1 MLKIKKT
8 ECRKIWFL
16 LLFIVLNLIEW
27 LKATQTG
34 DVWKVAVNVSG
45 LVVMALVVSAY
56 PGKEVFGT
64 FSKVYGVICLAVM
77 VGIYGYW
84 WLNPGQFILWQYL
97 TVVMNLWLIGT
108 MLRVLWRRASAGR
121 LKRQKWD
128 ILGVL
133 WVLLTIVMVV
143 SKSGRVWP
151 IWFFL
156 IYGMFYLTE
165 YSEEDKTFLVEG
177 MVEGTILSFFIMQIY
192 AYGFRPY
199 DEVRYKGPLSN
210 CNMTALYYLIVYCM
224 ILAKLHFLT
233 LKKAAKIKKL
243 FWIIM
248 AGGLLCF
255 QFLTL
260 CRTAWLSAIA
270 VTFVYGILIMKRIWK
285 DSLLKVLGKAVLLG
299 VITLA
304 LFPVV
309 FGTVRW
315 LPTILHHPIWY
326 EGEWSEE
333 KVHSFDPADSEKY
346 VTMEEFLDTAL
357 GRFLQIFEE
366 PRGSEGQVQQGV
378 EQVQQREEQVQQG
391 ESVLQSEEQVEQ
403 SEEQVQQ
410 RESVESQ
417 EALED
422 SRLNRRGSD
431 NTDGDLTNELF
442 MPDGYDQ
449 ASAEA
454 IGDEVPILDNSKDWT
469 SSEIRVAIFKA
480 YWNDLNWRGHSEKE
494 GYYLIT
500 PKYRCWHAQNLWLQI
515 AYYYGIPAGI
525 LLVVLTVVMIYYYIS
540 RCYQGKLD
548 QKYGVL
554 PLLFVILYFSFGVLE
569 VVWNPGQ
576 LVFILIFLVQHPGL
590 FRKDI
595 GIR

>member
-1 MLKIKKT
+1 MLETKKSKY
-8 ECRKIWFL
+8 RRIWFIV
-16 LLFIVLNLIEW
+16 LFMALNLIEW

-34 DVWKVAVNVSG
+34 DIWKVAVNVAG
-45 LVVMALVVSAY
+45 LVVMTLVMSAY
-56 PGKEVFGT
+56 PVKELCCG
-64 FSKVYGVICLAVM
+64 FSKVYTIICLAVI

-84 WLNPGQFILWQYL
+84 WMNPGKFVVWQYL
-97 TVVMNLWLIGT
+97 TAVMNIWLIGI
-108 MLRVLWRRASAGR
+108 MLWVLWRRAAAGR
-121 LKRQKWD
+121 LKKPKWD
-128 ILGVL
+128 ILSTL
-133 WVLLTIVMVV
+133 WVLLTIVMVL

-151 IWFFL
+151 VWFFL
-156 IYGMFYLTE
+156 IYGIFYLTE
-165 YSEEDKTFLVEG
+165 YSEEDKDALVEG
-177 MVEGTILSFFIMQIY
+177 MVNGTIISFFIMQIY

-233 LKKAAKIKKL
+233 LQKSGKIRKL
-243 FWIIM
+243 FWMVM

-255 QFLTL
+255 QFMTL

-270 VTFVYGILIMKRIWK
+270 VTFAYGILIVKGIWK
-285 DSLLKVLGKAVLLG
+285 DSLPKVLGKAVLLG
-299 VITLA
+299 VITVA
-304 LFPVV
+304 VFPIV

-333 KVHSFDPADSEKY
+333 KVHSFDPADSDKY
-346 VTMEEFLDTAL
+346 VTLEEFLDTAL
-357 GRFLQIFEE
+357 GRFLQILEK
-366 PRGSEGQVQQGV
+366 PAAVDGQAMQDAAG
-378 EQVQQREEQVQQG
+378 QG
-391 ESVLQSEEQVEQ
+391 EAGQGEAGQETVEESLVT
-403 SEEQVQQ
+403 EEETV
-410 RESVESQ
+410 
-417 EALED
+417 D
-422 SRLNRRGSD
+422 SGE
-431 NTDGDLTNELF
+431 ELF
-442 MPDGYDQ
+442 MPDGYVR

-454 IGDEVPILDNSKDWT
+454 IGDEVPILDYSKDWT
-469 SSEIRVAIFKA
+469 SSDIRVAIFKA
-480 YWNDLNWRGHSEKE
+480 YWKDLNWRGHSEKE

-540 RCYQGKLD
+540 RCYKGKLD

-554 PLLFVILYFSFGVLE
+554 PLLFVILYFTFGLME

-576 LVFILIFLVQHPGL
+576 LVFVLIFLVQHPGL
-590 FRKDI
+590 FRKDTSLD
-595 GIR
+595 G

>member
-1 MLKIKKT
+1 MLETKKSKY
-8 ECRKIWFL
+8 RRIWFIV
-16 LLFIVLNLIEW
+16 LFMALNLIEW

-34 DVWKVAVNVSG
+34 DIWKVAVNVAG
-45 LVVMALVVSAY
+45 LVVMTLVMSAY
-56 PGKEVFGT
+56 PVKELCCG
-64 FSKVYGVICLAVM
+64 FSKVYTIICLAVI

-84 WLNPGQFILWQYL
+84 WMNPGKFVVWQYL
-97 TVVMNLWLIGT
+97 TAVMNIWLIGI
-108 MLRVLWRRASAGR
+108 MLWVLWRRAAAGR
-121 LKRQKWD
+121 LKKPKWD
-128 ILGVL
+128 ILSTL
-133 WVLLTIVMVV
+133 WVLLTIVMVL

-151 IWFFL
+151 VWFFL
-156 IYGMFYLTE
+156 IYGIFYLTE
-165 YSEEDKTFLVEG
+165 YSEEDKDALVEG
-177 MVEGTILSFFIMQIY
+177 MVNGTIISFFIMQIY

-233 LKKAAKIKKL
+233 LQKSGKIRKL
-243 FWIIM
+243 FWMVM

-255 QFLTL
+255 QFMTL

-270 VTFVYGILIMKRIWK
+270 VTFAYGILIVKGIWK
-285 DSLLKVLGKAVLLG
+285 DSLPKVLGKAVLLG
-299 VITLA
+299 VITVA
-304 LFPVV
+304 VFPIV

-333 KVHSFDPADSEKY
+333 KVHSFDPADSDKY
-346 VTMEEFLDTAL
+346 VTLEEFLDTAL
-357 GRFLQIFEE
+357 GRFLQILEK
-366 PRGSEGQVQQGV
+366 PAAVDGQAMQDAAG
-378 EQVQQREEQVQQG
+378 QG
-391 ESVLQSEEQVEQ
+391 EAGQGEAGQGEAGQGEAGQETAEESLVT
-403 SEEQVQQ
+403 EE
-410 RESVESQ
+410 E
-417 EALED
+417 
-422 SRLNRRGSD
+422 
-431 NTDGDLTNELF
+431 TDDPGEELF
-442 MPDGYDQ
+442 MPDGYVR

-454 IGDEVPILDNSKDWT
+454 IGDEVPILDYSKDWT
-469 SSEIRVAIFKA
+469 SSDIRVAIFKA
-480 YWNDLNWRGHSEKE
+480 YWKDLNWRGHSEKE

-540 RCYQGKLD
+540 RCHKGKLD

-554 PLLFVILYFSFGVLE
+554 PLLFVILYFTFGLME

-576 LVFILIFLVQHPGL
+576 LVFVLIFLVQHPGL
-590 FRKDI
+590 FRKDTSLD
-595 GIR
+595 G

>member
-1 MLKIKKT
+1 MLETKKSKY
-8 ECRKIWFL
+8 RRIWFIV
-16 LLFIVLNLIEW
+16 LFMALNLIEW

-34 DVWKVAVNVSG
+34 DIWKVAVNVAG
-45 LVVMALVVSAY
+45 LVVMTLVMSAY
-56 PGKEVFGT
+56 PVKELCCG
-64 FSKVYGVICLAVM
+64 FSKVYTIICLAVI

-84 WLNPGQFILWQYL
+84 WMNPGKFVVWQYL
-97 TVVMNLWLIGT
+97 TAVMNIWLIGI
-108 MLRVLWRRASAGR
+108 MLWVLWRRAAAGR
-121 LKRQKWD
+121 LKKPKWD
-128 ILGVL
+128 ILSTL
-133 WVLLTIVMVV
+133 WVLLTIVMVL

-151 IWFFL
+151 VWFFL
-156 IYGMFYLTE
+156 IYGIFYLTE
-165 YSEEDKTFLVEG
+165 YSEEDKDALVEG
-177 MVEGTILSFFIMQIY
+177 MVNGTIISFFIMQIY

-233 LKKAAKIKKL
+233 LQKSGKIRKL
-243 FWIIM
+243 FWMVM

-255 QFLTL
+255 QFMTL

-270 VTFVYGILIMKRIWK
+270 VTFAYGILIVKGIWK
-285 DSLLKVLGKAVLLG
+285 DSLPKVLGKAVLLG
-299 VITLA
+299 VITVA
-304 LFPVV
+304 VFPIV

-333 KVHSFDPADSEKY
+333 KVHSFDPADSDKY
-346 VTMEEFLDTAL
+346 VTLEEFLDTAL
-357 GRFLQIFEE
+357 GRFLQILEK
-366 PRGSEGQVQQGV
+366 PAAVDGQAMQDAAG
-378 EQVQQREEQVQQG
+378 QG
-391 ESVLQSEEQVEQ
+391 EAGQGEAGQETAEESLVT
-403 SEEQVQQ
+403 EEETV
-410 RESVESQ
+410 
-417 EALED
+417 D
-422 SRLNRRGSD
+422 SGE
-431 NTDGDLTNELF
+431 ELF
-442 MPDGYDQ
+442 MPDGYVR

-454 IGDEVPILDNSKDWT
+454 IGDEVPILDYSKDWT
-469 SSEIRVAIFKA
+469 SSDIRVAIFKA
-480 YWNDLNWRGHSEKE
+480 YWKDLNWRGHSEKE

-540 RCYQGKLD
+540 RCYKGKLD

-554 PLLFVILYFSFGVLE
+554 PLLFVILYFTFGLME

-576 LVFILIFLVQHPGL
+576 LVFVLIFLVQHPGL
-590 FRKDI
+590 FRKDTSLD
-595 GIR
+595 G

>member
-1 MLKIKKT
+1 MLETKKSKY
-8 ECRKIWFL
+8 RRIWFIV
-16 LLFIVLNLIEW
+16 LFMALNLIEW

-34 DVWKVAVNVSG
+34 DIWKVAVNVAG
-45 LVVMALVVSAY
+45 LVVMTLVMSAY
-56 PGKEVFGT
+56 PVKELCCG
-64 FSKVYGVICLAVM
+64 FSKVYTIICLAVI

-84 WLNPGQFILWQYL
+84 WMNPGKFVVWQYL
-97 TVVMNLWLIGT
+97 TAVMNIWLIGI
-108 MLRVLWRRASAGR
+108 MLWVLWRRAAAGR
-121 LKRQKWD
+121 LKKPKWD
-128 ILGVL
+128 ILSTL
-133 WVLLTIVMVV
+133 WVLLTIVMVL

-151 IWFFL
+151 VWFFL
-156 IYGMFYLTE
+156 IYGIFYLTE
-165 YSEEDKTFLVEG
+165 YSEEDKDALVEG
-177 MVEGTILSFFIMQIY
+177 MVNGTIISFFIMQIY

-233 LKKAAKIKKL
+233 LQKSRKIRKL
-243 FWIIM
+243 FWMVM

-255 QFLTL
+255 QFMTL

-270 VTFVYGILIMKRIWK
+270 VTFAYGILIVKGIWK
-285 DSLLKVLGKAVLLG
+285 DSLPKVMGKAVLLG
-299 VITLA
+299 VITVA
-304 LFPVV
+304 VFPIV

-333 KVHSFDPADSEKY
+333 KVHSFDPADSDKY
-346 VTMEEFLDTAL
+346 VTLEEFLDTAL
-357 GRFLQIFEE
+357 GRFLQILEK
-366 PRGSEGQVQQGV
+366 PAAVDGQAMQDAAG
-378 EQVQQREEQVQQG
+378 QG
-391 ESVLQSEEQVEQ
+391 EAGQGEAGQGEAGQETAEESLVT
-403 SEEQVQQ
+403 EEETV
-410 RESVESQ
+410 
-417 EALED
+417 D
-422 SRLNRRGSD
+422 SGE
-431 NTDGDLTNELF
+431 ELF
-442 MPDGYDQ
+442 MPDGYVR

-454 IGDEVPILDNSKDWT
+454 IGDEVPILDYSKDWT
-469 SSEIRVAIFKA
+469 SSDIRVAIFKA
-480 YWNDLNWRGHSEKE
+480 YWKDLNWRGHSEKE

-540 RCYQGKLD
+540 RCHKGKLD

-554 PLLFVILYFSFGVLE
+554 PLLFVILYFTFGLME

-576 LVFILIFLVQHPGL
+576 LVFVLIFLVQHPGL
-590 FRKDI
+590 FRKDTSLD
-595 GIR
+595 G

>member
-1 MLKIKKT
+1 MA
-8 ECRKIWFL
+8 
-16 LLFIVLNLIEW
+16 LNLIEW

-34 DVWKVAVNVSG
+34 DIWKVAVNVAG
-45 LVVMALVVSAY
+45 LVVMALVMSAY
-56 PGKEVFGT
+56 PAKELFCG
-64 FSKVYGVICLAVM
+64 FSKVYTIICLAVM

-84 WLNPGQFILWQYL
+84 RMGTGNFIVWQYL
-97 TVVMNLWLIGT
+97 TAVMNVWLIGI
-108 MLRVLWRRASAGR
+108 MLWVLWKRAADGR
-121 LKRQKWD
+121 LKKPKWD
-128 ILGVL
+128 ILGIS
-133 WVLLTIVMVV
+133 WILLTIVMVF
-143 SKSGRVWP
+143 SKSGRIWP

-156 IYGMFYLTE
+156 IYGIFYLTE
-165 YSEEDKTFLVEG
+165 YPEEDKAALVEG
-177 MVEGTILSFFIMQIY
+177 MVNGTILSFFIMQIY

-233 LKKAAKIKKL
+233 LQKAGKVKKL
-243 FWIIM
+243 FWMVM

-270 VTFVYGILIMKRIWK
+270 ITFVYGILIMKGIRK

-304 LFPVV
+304 VLPVV

-346 VTMEEFLDTAL
+346 VTLEEFLDTAL
-357 GRFLQIFEE
+357 GRFMQILEAPGE
-366 PRGSEGQVQQGV
+366 VDSL
-378 EQVQQREEQVQQG
+378 VQQG
-391 ESVLQSEEQVEQ
+391 EEQTLQSEAQIQQSEDRSQQ
-403 SEEQVQQ
+403 SEEPIQS
-410 RESVESQ
+410 ESLSGEDLAEEDYISGES
-417 EALED
+417 D
-422 SRLNRRGSD
+422 P
-431 NTDGDLTNELF
+431 F
-442 MPDGYDQ
+442 MPDGYEQ
-449 ASAEA
+449 VSAEA
-454 IGDEVPILDNSKDWT
+454 IGDEVPILDDSKDWT
-469 SSEIRVAIFKA
+469 SSEILAAIFKA

-500 PKYRCWHAQNLWLQI
+500 SNYRCWHAQNLWLQI

-525 LLVVLTVVMIYYYIS
+525 LLVVLTIVMIYYYIS
-540 RCYQGKLD
+540 RCYKGKLD
-548 QKYGVL
+548 RKYGVL
-554 PLLFVILYFSFGVLE
+554 PLMFVILYFTFGVLE

-576 LVFILIFLVQHPGL
+576 LVFVLIFLVQHPGL

-595 GIR
+595 GLDG

>member
-1 MLKIKKT
+1 MLENKKS
-8 ECRKIWFL
+8 ECRRIWFIV
-16 LLFIVLNLIEW
+16 LFMALNLIEW

-34 DVWKVAVNVSG
+34 DIWKVAVNAAG
-45 LVVMALVVSAY
+45 LVIMVLVMSAY
-56 PGKEVFGT
+56 SVKELCCG
-64 FSKVYGVICLAVM
+64 FSKVYTVICLAVM

-84 WLNPGQFILWQYL
+84 WMSPGKFIVWQYL
-97 TVVMNLWLIGT
+97 TAIMNVWLIGI
-108 MLRVLWRRASAGR
+108 MLWVLCRRAAAGK
-121 LKRQKWD
+121 LKKPKWD
-128 ILGVL
+128 ILGIL
-133 WVLLTIVMVV
+133 WVALTIVMVF
-143 SKSGRVWP
+143 SKSGRIWP

-156 IYGMFYLTE
+156 IYGIFYLTE

-177 MVEGTILSFFIMQIY
+177 MVNGTILSFFIMQIY

-224 ILAKLHFLT
+224 VLAKLHFLT
-233 LKKAAKIKKL
+233 LKKAGKVKKL
-243 FWIIM
+243 FWMVM
-248 AGGLLCF
+248 AGGLLSF

-270 VTFVYGILIMKRIWK
+270 ITFVYGILIMKGIWK

-304 LFPVV
+304 VFPVV
-309 FGTVRW
+309 FTSVRW

-346 VTMEEFLDTAL
+346 VTPEEFLDSAL
-357 GRFLQIFEE
+357 GRFLQILAA
-366 PRGSEGQVQQGV
+366 PREVDNLKQQGLEQSPQSEDRIQSEGADDQVSL
-378 EQVQQREEQVQQG
+378 EESG
-391 ESVLQSEEQVEQ
+391 ESPSDVAEEEYI
-403 SEEQVQQ
+403 SGEI
-410 RESVESQ
+410 
-417 EALED
+417 D
-422 SRLNRRGSD
+422 P
-431 NTDGDLTNELF
+431 F
-442 MPDGYDQ
+442 MPDGYEQ
-449 ASAEA
+449 VSAEA
-454 IGDEVPILDNSKDWT
+454 IGDEVPILDDSKDWT
-469 SSEIRVAIFKA
+469 SSEIRAAIFKA

-500 PKYRCWHAQNLWLQI
+500 SKYRCWHAQNLWLQI

-540 RCYQGKLD
+540 RCYKGKLD
-548 QKYGVL
+548 RKYGVL
-554 PLLFVILYFSFGVLE
+554 PLMFVILYFTFGVLE

-576 LVFILIFLVQHPGL
+576 MVFILIFLVQHPGL
-590 FRKDI
+590 FRKDTRLD
-595 GIR
+595 G

>member
-1 MLKIKKT
+1 MLETKKSKY
-8 ECRKIWFL
+8 RRIWFIV
-16 LLFIVLNLIEW
+16 LFMALNLIEW

-34 DVWKVAVNVSG
+34 DIWKVAVNVAG
-45 LVVMALVVSAY
+45 LVVMALVMSAY
-56 PGKEVFGT
+56 PVKELCCG
-64 FSKVYGVICLAVM
+64 FSKVFTIICLAVM

-84 WLNPGQFILWQYL
+84 WMNPGKFVVWQYL
-97 TVVMNLWLIGT
+97 TAVMNIWLIGI
-108 MLRVLWRRASAGR
+108 MLWVLWRRAAAGR
-121 LKRQKWD
+121 LKKPKWD
-128 ILGVL
+128 ILSTL
-133 WVLLTIVMVV
+133 WVLLTIVMVL

-151 IWFFL
+151 VWFFL
-156 IYGMFYLTE
+156 IYGIFYLTE
-165 YSEEDKTFLVEG
+165 YSEEDKDALVEG
-177 MVEGTILSFFIMQIY
+177 MVNGTIISFFIMQIY

-233 LKKAAKIKKL
+233 LQKSGKIRKL
-243 FWIIM
+243 FWMVM

-255 QFLTL
+255 QFMTL

-270 VTFVYGILIMKRIWK
+270 VTFAYGILIVKGIWK
-285 DSLLKVLGKAVLLG
+285 DSLPKVLGKAVLLG
-299 VITLA
+299 VITVA
-304 LFPVV
+304 VFPIV

-333 KVHSFDPADSEKY
+333 KVHSFDPADSDKY
-346 VTMEEFLDTAL
+346 VTLEEFLDTAL
-357 GRFLQIFEE
+357 GRFLQILEK
-366 PRGSEGQVQQGV
+366 PAAVDGQAMQDAAG
-378 EQVQQREEQVQQG
+378 QG
-391 ESVLQSEEQVEQ
+391 EAGQGEAGQETAEESLVT
-403 SEEQVQQ
+403 EEETV
-410 RESVESQ
+410 
-417 EALED
+417 D
-422 SRLNRRGSD
+422 SGE
-431 NTDGDLTNELF
+431 ELF
-442 MPDGYDQ
+442 MPDGYVR

-454 IGDEVPILDNSKDWT
+454 IGDEVPILDYSKDWT
-469 SSEIRVAIFKA
+469 SSDIRVAIFKA
-480 YWNDLNWRGHSEKE
+480 YWKDLNWRGHSEKE

-540 RCYQGKLD
+540 RCYKGKLD

-554 PLLFVILYFSFGVLE
+554 PLLFVILYFTFGLME

-576 LVFILIFLVQHPGL
+576 LVFVLIFLVQHPGL
-590 FRKDI
+590 FRKDTSLD
-595 GIR
+595 G

>member
-1 MLKIKKT
+1 MLETKKSKY
-8 ECRKIWFL
+8 RRIWFIV
-16 LLFIVLNLIEW
+16 LFMALNLIEW

-34 DVWKVAVNVSG
+34 DIWKVAVNVAG
-45 LVVMALVVSAY
+45 LVVMALVMSAY
-56 PGKEVFGT
+56 PVKELCCG
-64 FSKVYGVICLAVM
+64 FSKVYTIICLAVI

-84 WLNPGQFILWQYL
+84 WMNPGKFVVWQYL
-97 TVVMNLWLIGT
+97 TAVMNIWLIGI
-108 MLRVLWRRASAGR
+108 MLWVLWRRAAAGR
-121 LKRQKWD
+121 LKKPKWD
-128 ILGVL
+128 ILSTL
-133 WVLLTIVMVV
+133 WVLLTIVMVL

-151 IWFFL
+151 VWFFL
-156 IYGMFYLTE
+156 IYGIFYLTE
-165 YSEEDKTFLVEG
+165 YSEEDKDALVEG
-177 MVEGTILSFFIMQIY
+177 MVNGTIISFFIMQIY

-233 LKKAAKIKKL
+233 LQKSGKIRKL
-243 FWIIM
+243 FWMVM

-255 QFLTL
+255 QFMTL

-270 VTFVYGILIMKRIWK
+270 VTFAYGILIVKGIWK
-285 DSLLKVLGKAVLLG
+285 DSLPKVMGKAVLLG
-299 VITLA
+299 VITVA
-304 LFPVV
+304 VFPIV

-333 KVHSFDPADSEKY
+333 KVHSFDPADSDKY
-346 VTMEEFLDTAL
+346 VTLEEFLDTAL
-357 GRFLQIFEE
+357 GRFLQILEK
-366 PRGSEGQVQQGV
+366 PAAVDGQAMQDAAG
-378 EQVQQREEQVQQG
+378 QG
-391 ESVLQSEEQVEQ
+391 EAGQGEAGQETAEESLVT
-403 SEEQVQQ
+403 EEETV
-410 RESVESQ
+410 
-417 EALED
+417 D
-422 SRLNRRGSD
+422 SGE
-431 NTDGDLTNELF
+431 ELF
-442 MPDGYDQ
+442 MPDGYVR

-454 IGDEVPILDNSKDWT
+454 IGDEVPILDYSKDWT
-469 SSEIRVAIFKA
+469 SSDIRVAIFKA
-480 YWNDLNWRGHSEKE
+480 YWKDLNWRGHSEKE

-540 RCYQGKLD
+540 RCYKGKLD

-554 PLLFVILYFSFGVLE
+554 PLLFVILYFTFGLME

-576 LVFILIFLVQHPGL
+576 LVFVLIFLVQHPGL
-590 FRKDI
+590 FRKDTSLD
-595 GIR
+595 G

>member
-1 MLKIKKT
+1 MLETKKSKY
-8 ECRKIWFL
+8 RRIWFIV
-16 LLFIVLNLIEW
+16 LFMALNLIEW

-34 DVWKVAVNVSG
+34 DIWKVAVNVAG
-45 LVVMALVVSAY
+45 LVVMTLVMSAY
-56 PGKEVFGT
+56 PVKELCCG
-64 FSKVYGVICLAVM
+64 FSKVYTIICLAVI

-84 WLNPGQFILWQYL
+84 WMNPGKFVVWQYL
-97 TVVMNLWLIGT
+97 TAVMNIWLIGI
-108 MLRVLWRRASAGR
+108 MLWVLWRRAAAGR
-121 LKRQKWD
+121 LKKPKWD
-128 ILGVL
+128 ILSTL
-133 WVLLTIVMVV
+133 WVLLTIVMVL

-151 IWFFL
+151 VWFFL
-156 IYGMFYLTE
+156 IYGIFYLTE
-165 YSEEDKTFLVEG
+165 YSEEDKDALVEG
-177 MVEGTILSFFIMQIY
+177 MVNGTIISFFIMQIY

-233 LKKAAKIKKL
+233 LQKSGKIRKL
-243 FWIIM
+243 FWMVM

-255 QFLTL
+255 QFMTL

-270 VTFVYGILIMKRIWK
+270 VTFAYGILIVKGIWK
-285 DSLLKVLGKAVLLG
+285 DSLPKVLGKAVLLG
-299 VITLA
+299 VITVA
-304 LFPVV
+304 VFPIV

-333 KVHSFDPADSEKY
+333 KVHSFDPADSDKY
-346 VTMEEFLDTAL
+346 VTLEEFLDTAL
-357 GRFLQIFEE
+357 GRFLQILEK
-366 PRGSEGQVQQGV
+366 PAAVDGQAMQDAAG
-378 EQVQQREEQVQQG
+378 QG
-391 ESVLQSEEQVEQ
+391 EAGQGEAGQETAEESLVT
-403 SEEQVQQ
+403 EE
-410 RESVESQ
+410 E
-417 EALED
+417 
-422 SRLNRRGSD
+422 
-431 NTDGDLTNELF
+431 TDDPGEELF
-442 MPDGYDQ
+442 MPDGYVR

-454 IGDEVPILDNSKDWT
+454 IGDEVPILDYSKDWT
-469 SSEIRVAIFKA
+469 SSDIRVAIFKA
-480 YWNDLNWRGHSEKE
+480 YWKDLNWRGHSEKE

-540 RCYQGKLD
+540 RCYKGKLD

-554 PLLFVILYFSFGVLE
+554 PLLFVILYFTFGLME

-576 LVFILIFLVQHPGL
+576 LVFVLIFLVQHPGL
-590 FRKDI
+590 FRKDTSLD
-595 GIR
+595 G

>member
-1 MLKIKKT
+1 MLETKKSKY
-8 ECRKIWFL
+8 RRIWFIV
-16 LLFIVLNLIEW
+16 LFMALNLIEW

-34 DVWKVAVNVSG
+34 DIWKVAVNVAG
-45 LVVMALVVSAY
+45 LVVMALVMSAY
-56 PGKEVFGT
+56 PVKELCCG
-64 FSKVYGVICLAVM
+64 FSKVFTIICLAVM

-84 WLNPGQFILWQYL
+84 WMNPGKFVVWQYL
-97 TVVMNLWLIGT
+97 TAVMNIWLIGI
-108 MLRVLWRRASAGR
+108 MLWVLWRRAAAGR
-121 LKRQKWD
+121 LKKPKWD
-128 ILGVL
+128 ILSTL
-133 WVLLTIVMVV
+133 WVLLTIVMVL

-151 IWFFL
+151 VWFFL
-156 IYGMFYLTE
+156 IYGIFYLTE
-165 YSEEDKTFLVEG
+165 YSEEDKDALVEG
-177 MVEGTILSFFIMQIY
+177 MVNGTIISFFIMQIY

-233 LKKAAKIKKL
+233 LQKSGKIRKL
-243 FWIIM
+243 FWMVM

-255 QFLTL
+255 QFMTL

-270 VTFVYGILIMKRIWK
+270 VTFAYGILIVKGIWK
-285 DSLLKVLGKAVLLG
+285 DSLPKVLGKAVLLG
-299 VITLA
+299 VITVA
-304 LFPVV
+304 VFPIV

-333 KVHSFDPADSEKY
+333 KVHSFDPADSDKY
-346 VTMEEFLDTAL
+346 VTLEEFLDTAL
-357 GRFLQIFEE
+357 GRFLQILEK
-366 PRGSEGQVQQGV
+366 PAAVDGQAMQDAAG
-378 EQVQQREEQVQQG
+378 QG
-391 ESVLQSEEQVEQ
+391 EAGQGEAGQGEAGQGEAGQETAEESLVT
-403 SEEQVQQ
+403 EEETV
-410 RESVESQ
+410 
-417 EALED
+417 D
-422 SRLNRRGSD
+422 SGE
-431 NTDGDLTNELF
+431 ELF
-442 MPDGYDQ
+442 MPDGYVR

-454 IGDEVPILDNSKDWT
+454 IGDEVPILDYSKDWT
-469 SSEIRVAIFKA
+469 SSDIRVAIFKA
-480 YWNDLNWRGHSEKE
+480 YWKDLNWRGHSEKE

-540 RCYQGKLD
+540 RCYKGKLD

-554 PLLFVILYFSFGVLE
+554 PLLFVILYFTFGLME

-576 LVFILIFLVQHPGL
+576 LVFVLIFLVQHPGL
-590 FRKDI
+590 FRKDTSLD
-595 GIR
+595 G

>member
-1 MLKIKKT
+1 MLETKKSKY
-8 ECRKIWFL
+8 RRIWFIV
-16 LLFIVLNLIEW
+16 LFMALNLIEW

-34 DVWKVAVNVSG
+34 DIWKVAVNVAG
-45 LVVMALVVSAY
+45 LVVMTLVMSAY
-56 PGKEVFGT
+56 PVKELCCG
-64 FSKVYGVICLAVM
+64 FSKVYTIICLAVI

-84 WLNPGQFILWQYL
+84 WMNPGKFVVWQYL
-97 TVVMNLWLIGT
+97 TAVMNIWLIGI
-108 MLRVLWRRASAGR
+108 MLWVLWRRAAAGR
-121 LKRQKWD
+121 LKKPKWD
-128 ILGVL
+128 ILSTL
-133 WVLLTIVMVV
+133 WVLLTIVMVL

-151 IWFFL
+151 VWFFL
-156 IYGMFYLTE
+156 IYGIFYLTE
-165 YSEEDKTFLVEG
+165 YSEEDKDALVEG
-177 MVEGTILSFFIMQIY
+177 MVNGTIISFFIMQIY

-233 LKKAAKIKKL
+233 LQKSGKIRKL
-243 FWIIM
+243 FWMVM

-255 QFLTL
+255 QFMTL

-270 VTFVYGILIMKRIWK
+270 VTFAYGILIVKGIWK
-285 DSLLKVLGKAVLLG
+285 DSLPKVLGKAVLLG
-299 VITLA
+299 VITVA
-304 LFPVV
+304 VFPIV

-333 KVHSFDPADSEKY
+333 KVHSFDPADSDKY
-346 VTMEEFLDTAL
+346 VTLEEFLDTAL
-357 GRFLQIFEE
+357 GRFLQILEK
-366 PRGSEGQVQQGV
+366 PAAVDGQAMQDAAG
-378 EQVQQREEQVQQG
+378 QG
-391 ESVLQSEEQVEQ
+391 EAGQGEAGQETAEESLVT
-403 SEEQVQQ
+403 EEETV
-410 RESVESQ
+410 
-417 EALED
+417 D
-422 SRLNRRGSD
+422 SGE
-431 NTDGDLTNELF
+431 ELF
-442 MPDGYDQ
+442 MPDGYVR

-454 IGDEVPILDNSKDWT
+454 IGDEVPILDYSKDWT
-469 SSEIRVAIFKA
+469 SSDIRVAIFKA
-480 YWNDLNWRGHSEKE
+480 YWKDLNWRGHSEKE

-540 RCYQGKLD
+540 RCHKGKLD

-554 PLLFVILYFSFGVLE
+554 PLLFVILYFTFGLME

-576 LVFILIFLVQHPGL
+576 LVFVLIFLVQHPGL
-590 FRKDI
+590 FRKDTSLD
-595 GIR
+595 G

>member
-1 MLKIKKT
+1 MLETKKSKY
-8 ECRKIWFL
+8 RRIWFIV
-16 LLFIVLNLIEW
+16 LFMALNLIEW

-34 DVWKVAVNVSG
+34 DIWKVAVNVAG
-45 LVVMALVVSAY
+45 LVVMTLVMSAY
-56 PGKEVFGT
+56 PVKELCCG
-64 FSKVYGVICLAVM
+64 FSKVYTIICLAVI

-84 WLNPGQFILWQYL
+84 WMNPGKFVVWQYL
-97 TVVMNLWLIGT
+97 TAVMNIWLIGI
-108 MLRVLWRRASAGR
+108 MLWVLWRRAAAGR
-121 LKRQKWD
+121 LKKPKWD
-128 ILGVL
+128 ILSTL
-133 WVLLTIVMVV
+133 WVLLTIVMVL

-151 IWFFL
+151 VWFFL
-156 IYGMFYLTE
+156 IYGIFYLTE
-165 YSEEDKTFLVEG
+165 YSEEDKDALVEG
-177 MVEGTILSFFIMQIY
+177 MVNGTIISFFIMQIY

-233 LKKAAKIKKL
+233 LQKSGKIRKL
-243 FWIIM
+243 FWMVM

-255 QFLTL
+255 QFMTL

-270 VTFVYGILIMKRIWK
+270 VTFAYGILIVKGIWK
-285 DSLLKVLGKAVLLG
+285 DSLPKVLGKAVLLG
-299 VITLA
+299 VITVA
-304 LFPVV
+304 VFPIV

-333 KVHSFDPADSEKY
+333 KVHSFDPADSDKY
-346 VTMEEFLDTAL
+346 VTLEEFLDTAL
-357 GRFLQIFEE
+357 GRFLQILEK
-366 PRGSEGQVQQGV
+366 PAAVDGQAMQDAAG
-378 EQVQQREEQVQQG
+378 QG
-391 ESVLQSEEQVEQ
+391 EAGQGEAGQETVEESIVT
-403 SEEQVQQ
+403 EE
-410 RESVESQ
+410 ETDDSG
-417 EALED
+417 ED
-422 SRLNRRGSD
+422 
-431 NTDGDLTNELF
+431 LF
-442 MPDGYDQ
+442 MPDGYVL
-449 ASAEA
+449 ASTEA
-454 IGDEVPILDNSKDWT
+454 IGDEVPILDYSKDWT

-480 YWNDLNWRGHSEKE
+480 YWKDLNWRGHSEKE

-540 RCYQGKLD
+540 RCYKGKLD

-554 PLLFVILYFSFGVLE
+554 PLLFVILYFTFGLME

-576 LVFILIFLVQHPGL
+576 LVFVLIFLVQHPGL
-590 FRKDI
+590 FRKDTSLD
-595 GIR
+595 G

>member
-1 MLKIKKT
+1 MLKI
-8 ECRKIWFL
+8 RKMGYRRTWFL
-16 LLFIVLNLIEW
+16 LVFMTLNLIEW

-34 DVWKVAVNVSG
+34 DVWKVAVNASG
-45 LVVMALVVSAY
+45 LAVMALVVSAY
-56 PGKEVFGT
+56 PGKEVFGA

-84 WLNPGQFILWQYL
+84 WLNPGQFVLWQYL
-97 TVVMNLWLIGT
+97 TAIMNLWLIGT
-108 MLRVLWRRASAGR
+108 MLWVLWRRASSGR
-121 LKRQKWD
+121 LKRPKWD
-128 ILGVL
+128 ILGIL
-133 WVLLTIVMVV
+133 WVLLTVVMVF
-143 SKSGRVWP
+143 SKSGRLWP

-165 YSEEDKTFLVEG
+165 YSEEDKTFLVKG
-177 MVEGTILSFFIMQIY
+177 MVDGTILSFFIMQIY

-210 CNMTALYYLIVYCM
+210 CNMTALYYLVVYCT
-224 ILAKLHFLT
+224 ILAKLHFLN
-233 LKKAAKIKKL
+233 LKKEGKIKKL
-243 FWIIM
+243 FWMIM

-255 QFLTL
+255 QFLTI

-270 VTFVYGILIMKRIWK
+270 VTFAYGILIMKRIWK
-285 DSLLKVLGKAVLLG
+285 NSMLKVLGKAVLLG

-304 LFPVV
+304 VFPVV

-315 LPTILHHPIWY
+315 LPTVLHHPIWY

-333 KVHSFDPADSEKY
+333 KVHSFDTADSEKY

-366 PRGSEGQVQQGV
+366 PKEVAGQMQRGENADALETLENQSNSAQDNSEGSYVSTEG
-378 EQVQQREEQVQQG
+378 EEEQLTNVGDSEPQG
-391 ESVLQSEEQVEQ
+391 AENPDE
-403 SEEQVQQ
+403 
-410 RESVESQ
+410 
-417 EALED
+417 
-422 SRLNRRGSD
+422 
-431 NTDGDLTNELF
+431 DLTEDIFL
-442 MPDGYDQ
+442 PDGYGQ
-449 ASAEA
+449 ENTEA
-454 IGDEVPILDNSKDWT
+454 IGDEVPILDNSNDWT

-480 YWNDLNWRGHSEKE
+480 YWNDLNWRGHSENE

-500 PKYRCWHAQNLWLQI
+500 SNYRCWHAQNLWLQI

-525 LLVVLTVVMIYYYIS
+525 LVVVLTIIMIYYYIS
-540 RCYQGKLD
+540 RCYRGKLD
-548 QKYGVL
+548 RKYGVL
-554 PLLFVILYFSFGVLE
+554 PLMFVILYFTFGVLE

-576 LVFILIFLVQHPGL
+576 LVFVLIFLVQHPGL

-595 GIR
+595 GLDG

>member
-1 MLKIKKT
+1 MLETKKSKY
-8 ECRKIWFL
+8 RRIWFIV
-16 LLFIVLNLIEW
+16 LFMALNLIEW

-34 DVWKVAVNVSG
+34 DIWKVAVNVAG
-45 LVVMALVVSAY
+45 LVVMTLVMSAY
-56 PGKEVFGT
+56 PVKELCCG
-64 FSKVYGVICLAVM
+64 FSKVYTIICLAVI

-84 WLNPGQFILWQYL
+84 WMNPGKFVVWQYL
-97 TVVMNLWLIGT
+97 TAVMNIWLIGI
-108 MLRVLWRRASAGR
+108 MLWVLWRRAAAGR
-121 LKRQKWD
+121 LKKPKWD
-128 ILGVL
+128 ILSTL
-133 WVLLTIVMVV
+133 WVLLTIVMVL

-151 IWFFL
+151 VWFFL
-156 IYGMFYLTE
+156 IYGIFYLTE
-165 YSEEDKTFLVEG
+165 YSEEDKDALVEG
-177 MVEGTILSFFIMQIY
+177 MVNGTIISFFIMQIY

-233 LKKAAKIKKL
+233 LQKSRKIRKL
-243 FWIIM
+243 FWMVM

-255 QFLTL
+255 QFMTL

-270 VTFVYGILIMKRIWK
+270 VTFAYGILIVKGIWK
-285 DSLLKVLGKAVLLG
+285 DSLPKVMGKAVLLG
-299 VITLA
+299 VITVA
-304 LFPVV
+304 VFPIV

-333 KVHSFDPADSEKY
+333 KVHSFDPADSDKY
-346 VTMEEFLDTAL
+346 VTLEEFLDTAL
-357 GRFLQIFEE
+357 GRFLQILEK
-366 PRGSEGQVQQGV
+366 PAAVDGQAMQDAAG
-378 EQVQQREEQVQQG
+378 QG
-391 ESVLQSEEQVEQ
+391 EAGQGEAGQGEAGQETAEESLVT
-403 SEEQVQQ
+403 EEETV
-410 RESVESQ
+410 
-417 EALED
+417 D
-422 SRLNRRGSD
+422 SGE
-431 NTDGDLTNELF
+431 ELF
-442 MPDGYDQ
+442 MPDGYVR

-454 IGDEVPILDNSKDWT
+454 IGDEVPILDYSKDWT
-469 SSEIRVAIFKA
+469 SSDIRVAIFKA
-480 YWNDLNWRGHSEKE
+480 YWKDLNWRGHSEKE

-540 RCYQGKLD
+540 RCYKGKLD

-554 PLLFVILYFSFGVLE
+554 PLLFVILYFTFGLME

-576 LVFILIFLVQHPGL
+576 LVFVLIFLVQHPGL
-590 FRKDI
+590 FRKDTSLD
-595 GIR
+595 G